1 MNQEITSIKVN
12 LIIVEVCDGMQ
23 RDSIVIGL
31 IQYEV
36 KALNMRAYT
45 KSNIN

>member
-1 MNQEITSIKVN
+1 MNQEITSIKVK
-12 LIIVEVCDGMQ
+12 LIIVEECDGME

-31 IQYEV
+31 ILYEV

-45 KSNIN
+45 KRNIN